1 MPDEKEPPQFV
12 LVVHVL
18 EDEHDA
24 DAISTGWV
32 VLRGLPDFTELHRK
46 LWCAFNFNTNK
57 KNVNN

>member
-32 VLRGLPDFTELHRK
+32 VLRGLPDFLELHRK
-46 LWCAFNFNTNK
+46 LWYSNLLLI
-57 KNVNN
+57 V